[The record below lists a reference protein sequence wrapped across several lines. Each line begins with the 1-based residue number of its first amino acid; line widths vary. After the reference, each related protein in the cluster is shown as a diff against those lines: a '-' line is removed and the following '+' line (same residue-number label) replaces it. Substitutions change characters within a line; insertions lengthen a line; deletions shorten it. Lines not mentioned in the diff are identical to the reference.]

1 MIWIIKI
8 FQICVTQIY
17 IKWNSTQTKERHRE
31 RDGNPYFHEASI
43 PIIGDRQQTSKD
55 R

>member
-1 MIWIIKI
+1 MFTRHLFLLEI
-8 FQICVTQIY
+8 QSHTH
-17 IKWNSTQTKERHRE
+17 THTKERHRE